1 MNSPLK
7 GSKDSG
13 YNLTKD
19 KYIFNKINFL
29 SMFGYFWI
37 FIHVWIIC
45 FLKGKQ
51 IRGNTNQTAFITLNQ
66 EI

>member
-1 MNSPLK
+1 MNSPFK

-13 YNLTKD
+13 YSLTKD

-29 SMFGYFWI
+29 SVCLIEMSNR
-37 FIHVWIIC
+37 
-45 FLKGKQ
+45 KQ
-51 IRGNTNQTAFITLNQ
+51 IRGNTNQTDFITLNQ